1 MIRGV
6 PSDQQCSFY
15 SEYLSVFFAL
25 PDFVKQSYLYIVPAF
40 QSYTRFL
47 IVHIA
52 DYHYAKIELLKI
64 GADDYMTKPFDLY
77 ELLARIEANL
87 KRTVDNPYQNNNT
100 LIYKNIKINN
110 SLVYINGVL
119 VPFTSTELSI
129 LELLLQYP
137 QKIFSKQNLYESI
150 WNEPYAYDD
159 DTINTHISHIRKKIK
174 SITNEDYIQTIWGIG
189 YKMK

>member
-1 MIRGV
+1 M
-6 PSDQQCSFY
+6 
-15 SEYLSVFFAL
+15 
-25 PDFVKQSYLYIVPAF
+25 K
-40 QSYTRFL
+40 
-47 IVHIA
+47 
-52 DYHYAKIELLKI
+52 
-64 GADDYMTKPFDLY
+64 KPFDLY

-137 QKIFSKQNLYESI
+137 QKIF
-150 WNEPYAYDD
+150 DD

>member
-1 MIRGV
+1 MCKIVIIEDDIDICNMIKKFLENNKYSV
-6 PSDQQCSFY
+6 PGLNGDDVLQKLRKFTNAP
-15 SEYLSVFFAL
+15 V
-25 PDFVKQSYLYIVPAF
+25 IVVSAKTMV
-40 QSYTRFL
+40 QT
-47 IVHIA
+47 
-52 DYHYAKIELLKI
+52 KIELLKI

-137 QKIFSKQNLYESI
+137 QNLYESI

>member
-1 MIRGV
+1 
-6 PSDQQCSFY
+6 
-15 SEYLSVFFAL
+15 
-25 PDFVKQSYLYIVPAF
+25 
-40 QSYTRFL
+40 
-47 IVHIA
+47 
-52 DYHYAKIELLKI
+52 
-64 GADDYMTKPFDLY
+64 MTKPFDLY

-159 DTINTHISHIRKKIK
+159 DTINTILVIFVRKLNQLQMKI
-174 SITNEDYIQTIWGIG
+174 I
-189 YKMK
+189 YKLFGGLDIK